1 MGTGTGISY
10 AKDHAVTAL
19 IIPFESLEKETLT
32 AVIEDWLS
40 RQTQESALD
49 MAEHSAAVQQVRD
62 ALKHSRLV
70 LTWDDES
77 QTLNL
82 LNPEQI

>member
-1 MGTGTGISY
+1 M
-10 AKDHAVTAL
+10 